1 MSGLMDGFR
10 EWAAPASGVADN
22 PFKLACSVSG
32 PATADEVE
40 EAWLD
45 KTLDPQA
52 AGLWSECRE
61 ALLFNDTEYGQWG
74 LKILSP
80 GRSAE
85 VTASE
90 AAERTS
96 DFQLYDVVL
105 GEFLGDQDLLVLA
118 PSEEGDRRVLVALPL
133 DPRNE
138 WYGVGA
144 SLSVFFERYLEAQA
158 TNFGRRVIQQRS
170 CSLKS

>member
-1 MSGLMDGFR
+1 MDGFR
-10 EWAAPASGVADN
+10 EWTAPASGVGGN

-32 PATADEVE
+32 PASAEEVA

-52 AGLWSECRE
+52 VGLWAECRE
-61 ALLFNDTEYGQWG
+61 ALLFNDIEFGQWG

-85 VTASE
+85 VTRSE

-96 DFQLYDVVL
+96 GFQVYDIVL
-105 GEFLGDQDLLVLA
+105 GEFLGDQELLVLA
-118 PSEEGDRRVLVALPL
+118 PSEDGDRRVLVALPL
-133 DPRNE
+133 DSRNE

-144 SLSVFFERYLEAQA
+144 SLSAFFERYLEAQGDK
-158 TNFGRRVIQQRS
+158 FWE
-170 CSLKS
+170 

>member
-1 MSGLMDGFR
+1 MTGLMDGFR
-10 EWAAPASGVADN
+10 EWSAPASGVGDN
-22 PFKLACSVSG
+22 PFKLECSVSG
-32 PATADEVE
+32 PASPGEVE

-45 KTLDPQA
+45 KNLDPQA
-52 AGLWSECRE
+52 VDLWAECRE

-96 DFQLYDVVL
+96 DLQLYDVVL
-105 GEFLGDQDLLVLA
+105 GEFLGDQELLVLA

-138 WYGVGA
+138 WYGAGV
-144 SLSVFFERYLEAQA
+144 SLSAFFERYLEAQG
-158 TNFGRRVIQQRS
+158 NKFWE
-170 CSLKS
+170 